1 MPKQIRNLFV
11 GFGNRNFEVR
21 RRVLVH
27 PPAFYGVLTINPEIS
42 ESTSSV
48 PVEESYLWVVVVVQ
62 TQTQPRLMPSN
73 PTAATL
79 WPQWERSG
87 FTVNSIFINNII
99 DSLVAIVFGESV
111 TVSATVCIY
120 YC

>member
-27 PPAFYGVLTINPEIS
+27 PPAFYRMSTTNLEKY